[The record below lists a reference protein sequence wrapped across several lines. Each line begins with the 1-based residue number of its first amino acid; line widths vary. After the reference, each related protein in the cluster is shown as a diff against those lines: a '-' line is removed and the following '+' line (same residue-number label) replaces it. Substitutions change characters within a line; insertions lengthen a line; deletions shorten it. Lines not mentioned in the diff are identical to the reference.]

1 MRFKGPK
8 NWDVPTLIINYKG
21 MARGTFGE
29 LAERRIRKEITERKN
44 DFIPMALEE
53 LMKKEFPP
61 VKWKVDGI
69 IPTEGLTIVSA
80 PAGGF
85 KTWLLFQM
93 ALDIARGTPFLDNF
107 QCEQGKILMIDEEN
121 HIRDIQERFKL
132 LGSPE
137 NLPIHFLS
145 QQEFDVMDSKKM
157 NHVLEICKKESIDTV
172 FMDSLV
178 RIHSK
183 DENASGDMASV
194 FKAIRVLCKEGKT
207 VIVAHHERKEAIGS
221 RSSGQNRLRGSSD
234 ISAALDA
241 HLAISR
247 TRDDRYRL
255 IIEQPKNRRAKEIE
269 TFVVRV
275 QSEEG
280 RVWFENLGKPDEGM
294 TKKEEA
300 SEVIPSI
307 LQEHPEGLTKS
318 KVVAEIGKLVSVG
331 AKNTQKALDELIS
344 SGVVI
349 TKKGI
354 GNTTVC
360 FLKEPDSEEV
370 SG

>member
-1 MRFKGPK
+1 MG
-8 NWDVPTLIINYKG
+8 
-21 MARGTFGE
+21 ASAFGQ
-29 LAERRIRKEITERKN
+29 LVERRIRKEITERKN
-44 DFIPMALEE
+44 DFVPMSLEA

-69 IPTEGLTIVSA
+69 VPTEGLTIISA

-93 ALDIARGTPFLDNF
+93 ALDIARGTLFLDGF
-107 QCEQGKILMIDEEN
+107 QCERGKILMIDEEN
-121 HIRDIQERFKL
+121 HLRDIQERFKL

-145 QQEFDVMDSKKM
+145 QQEFDVMDTKKV

-178 RIHSK
+178 RIHGK
-183 DENASGDMASV
+183 DENSSGDMSSV

-207 VIVAHHERKEAIGS
+207 VIVAHHERKEAVGS
-221 RSSGQNRLRGSSD
+221 KSSGQNRMRGSSD
-234 ISAALDA
+234 ISASLDA
-241 HLAISR
+241 HLAITR
-247 TRDDRYRL
+247 ARDDRYRL

-269 TFVVRV
+269 TFEVQVRDD
-275 QSEEG
+275 EG
-280 RVWFENLGKPDEGM
+280 RIWFENLGKPDEGM

-300 SEVIPSI
+300 AEIIPSI
-307 LQEHPEGLTKS
+307 LQEHPDGLTKT
-318 KVVAEIGKLVSVG
+318 KVVAEVGKLVSVG
-331 AKNTQKALDELIS
+331 SKNTQKALDELIA

-360 FLKEPDSEEV
+360 FLEELSSEE
-370 SG
+370 SNN

>member
-1 MRFKGPK
+1 M
-8 NWDVPTLIINYKG
+8 G
-21 MARGTFGE
+21 MKSIRNIVE
-29 LAERRIRKEITERKN
+29 VEKRKEIASWKSN
-44 DFIPMALEE
+44 FSPISFDV

-61 VKWKVDGI
+61 VRWKVDGI
-69 IPTEGLTIVSA
+69 VPTEGLTILSA

-93 ALDIARGTPFLDNF
+93 ALDIARGTRFLDGF

-121 HIRDIQERFKL
+121 HLRDIKERFRL

-137 NLPIHFLS
+137 NLPIYFLS
-145 QQEFDVMDSKKM
+145 QQEFDVTDGKKM
-157 NHVLEICKKESIDTV
+157 THILEICKKESIDTV

-183 DENASGDMASV
+183 DENSSGDMASV

-207 VIVAHHERKEAIGS
+207 VIVAHHERKEATGS
-221 RSSGQNRLRGSSD
+221 SSSAQNRMRGSSD
-234 ISAALDA
+234 ISASLDT
-241 HLAISR
+241 HLAITR

-269 TFVVRV
+269 TFEVQVR
-275 QSEEG
+275 SEEG
-280 RVWFENLGKPDEGM
+280 RVWFENLGKHDEGK

-300 SEVIPSI
+300 TEIIPFI
-307 LQEHPEGLTKS
+307 LQESLEGLTKT
-318 KVVAEIGKLVSVG
+318 KIAAEVLKLVGVG
-331 AKNTQKALDELIS
+331 GKNVQKALEDLITK
-344 SGVVI
+344 GVVG
-349 TKKGI
+349 TRKGK

-360 FLKEPDSEEV
+360 FLIETDSQPVIEPMN
-370 SG
+370 G